1 MSLVID
7 LVDRVEKLFSEKPD
21 KRKKVEYKDWV
32 TKINLVIDQINKETK
47 FKMYDK
53 VK

>member
-7 LVDRVEKLFSEKPD
+7 LVDSVEKLFSEKPD
-21 KRKKVEYKDWV
+21 KRKKAEYKNWV